1 MLFVTT
7 TLLLL
12 FAGCSSKPPVE
23 EPGMV
28 FIDGGEFTM
37 GTNDAF
43 PFEGPE
49 HRVFVDGFYM
59 DVTEVT
65 NRQFRDFVEATGY
78 ETESEKQESS
88 GFFDADTGQWKLLDG
103 ADWRHPEGPGSNLE
117 GKDDY
122 PVIHVSWDDAT
133 AYAEWAGKRLPT
145 EAEWEYA
152 ARGGLEG
159 AVYPWGDALRPRG
172 MHRANVWQGRFP
184 VRDQS
189 TDGFSGPAPVQRFAP
204 NGYGLYDMAGN
215 VWEWVADWY
224 SSSYYRE
231 SPRKNP
237 KGPVMGQE
245 KINRGGSWLC
255 SENYCQ
261 GYRVAARQK
270 TARDSGLNNV
280 GFRCVRDAS

>member
-1 MLFVTT
+1 M
-7 TLLLL
+7 
-12 FAGCSSKPPVE
+12 
-23 EPGMV
+23 PGMV

-65 NRQFRDFVEATGY
+65 NRQYRDFVEATGY
-78 ETESEKQESS
+78 ETESEKQGSS
-88 GFFDADTGQWKLLDG
+88 GFFDADTGEWKLLDG

-152 ARGGLEG
+152 ARGGIEG
-159 AVYPWGDALRPRG
+159 AVYPWGDALQPRG

-184 VRDQS
+184 VRDQA

-215 VWEWVADWY
+215 VWEWVSDWY

>member
-1 MLFVTT
+1 
-7 TLLLL
+7 
-12 FAGCSSKPPVE
+12 
-23 EPGMV
+23 MV
-28 FIDGGEFTM
+28 FIKGGEFTM
-37 GTNDAF
+37 GTNRAF

-49 HRVFVDGFYM
+49 HRVSVDSFYM

-65 NRQFRDFVEATGY
+65 NRQFREFVDATGY
-78 ETESEKQESS
+78 ETESEKQGSS
-88 GFFDADTGQWKLLDG
+88 GYFLASAGQWELRDG
-103 ADWRHPEGPGSNLE
+103 ADWQHPDGPGSDLE

-133 AYAEWAGKRLPT
+133 AYAKWAGKRLPT

-159 AVYPWGDALRPRG
+159 ATFPWGDELQPDG
-172 MHRANVWQGRFP
+172 DDRANVWQGRFP
-184 VRDQS
+184 VKDHG
-189 TDGFSGPAPVQRFAP
+189 TDGFNNTGPVKQYPP
-204 NGYGLYDMAGN
+204 NGYGLYDIGGN

-224 SSSYYRE
+224 SSTYYQE
-231 SPRKNP
+231 SPHENP
-237 KGPVMGQE
+237 TGPATGQE

-270 TARDSGLNNV
+270 TARDSALNNV
-280 GFRCVRDAS
+280 GFRCVRDVE

>member
-1 MLFVTT
+1 M
-7 TLLLL
+7 
-12 FAGCSSKPPVE
+12 
-23 EPGMV
+23 PGMV

-65 NRQFRDFVEATGY
+65 NRQFRDFVEATGH
-78 ETESEKQESS
+78 ETESEKQGSS

-152 ARGGLEG
+152 ARGGIEG
-159 AVYPWGDALRPRG
+159 AVYPWGDALQPRG

-184 VRDQS
+184 VRDQA
-189 TDGFSGPAPVQRFAP
+189 TDGFSGRRRCSDSLRTVTGSTTWRAMFG
-204 NGYGLYDMAGN
+204 NGSRIGIHRPTTASLRA
-215 VWEWVADWY
+215 
-224 SSSYYRE
+224 RI
-231 SPRKNP
+231 RK
-237 KGPVMGQE
+237 
-245 KINRGGSWLC
+245 
-255 SENYCQ
+255 
-261 GYRVAARQK
+261 AR
-270 TARDSGLNNV
+270 
-280 GFRCVRDAS
+280 